1 MIETN
6 GQCLKTNPTITSDTK
21 IKVLLEIP
29 GVEDTLIQYLKVNKM
44 VLFGLKQLSLKTA
57 FDKFKIS
64 ESMQQLILDG
74 INRFYEV
81 K

>member
-1 MIETN
+1 MKFGITFFIGNILLGAGLAMDAFSVSLAN
-6 GQCLKTNPTITSDTK
+6 GMSCPKM
-21 IKVLLEIP
+21 
-29 GVEDTLIQYLKVNKM
+29 KVNKM

-74 INRFYEV
+74 INRFYEI